1 MMTMKM
7 MIMRIYLFQQFPS
20 SHGLQS
26 ELRPHPDDVDDV
38 DNDVKDVYV
47 AGADADVDDHD
58 ENVPQPSPQEA
69 GTRHHKQS
77 PSFKR

>member
-1 MMTMKM
+1 MMMTMKM

-38 DNDVKDVYV
+38 NNDVKDVDDD
-47 AGADADVDDHD
+47 DADDDGD
-58 ENVPQPSPQEA
+58 DDGDDDTQNKKCKS
-69 GTRHHKQS
+69 
-77 PSFKR
+77 